1 MSEAELE
8 RRAAQLRLPVGLLLA
23 VDAMMRG
30 EKLELRELKA
40 KDIPEIRWLLAEG
53 RPCTDIAMR
62 YAVAVSAVRDVKNG
76 KTWRKIRRKRA
87 PKGLRG
93 PTPRSSRRPKLT
105 PEEVRQMRARF
116 AEGSAPRQLPANSA
130 SPIRTRLEFEIGR
143 FGSMS
148 SKMPKELGGRCPLPP
163 RRGLNRA
170 EAAEYIGLGTS
181 KFDMLVADGRMPRPK
196 KVDGRRIWDRMALD
210 FAFEQLDCAGVEGD
224 NPWDD

>member
-93 PTPRSSRRPKLT
+93 PLPRSSRRPKLT
-105 PEEVRQMRARF
+105 PEEVRQMSARF
-116 AEGSAPRQLPANSA
+116 AEGVGATAVAREFGVSDTHATR
-130 SPIRTRLEFEIGR
+130 IRDR
-143 FGSMS
+143 
-148 SKMPKELGGRCPLPP
+148 
-163 RRGLNRA
+163 
-170 EAAEYIGLGTS
+170 
-181 KFDMLVADGRMPRPK
+181 
-196 KVDGRRIWDRMALD
+196 KVWKH
-210 FAFEQLDCAGVEGD
+210 VE
-224 NPWDD
+224 